1 VSRYPSIVIPEKLIG
16 MEVNAAKEYL
26 NDKGIAVVLSGVSND
41 NEQGYVV
48 SVDPVV
54 GARYTQEGSDSVVT
68 LFYE

>member
-1 VSRYPSIVIPEKLIG
+1 

>member
-1 VSRYPSIVIPEKLIG
+1 MLPKNSEICIYGPTV
-16 MEVNAAKEYL
+16 MKEYL